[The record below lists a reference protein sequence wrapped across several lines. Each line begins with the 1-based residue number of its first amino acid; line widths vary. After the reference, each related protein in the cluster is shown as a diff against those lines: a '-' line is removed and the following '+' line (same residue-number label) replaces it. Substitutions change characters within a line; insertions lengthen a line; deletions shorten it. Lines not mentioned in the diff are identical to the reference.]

1 MMNKK
6 KKGFSLIELVVVIA
20 ILAIFGAVLVPSVI
34 NSMNDGKEK
43 SDEAF
48 ASQLV
53 KVVETGSQQSK
64 TYYQLSRV
72 FESQTQTHEG
82 VTLIFESDFEG
93 NFEYKDFLV
102 EPLNTTNEEE
112 VEEVN
117 QYATKYNQMILD
129 YINGSIKMEKIQ
141 SEKYRKH
148 NFYVHVF
155 PTERDYKV
163 QVTSEWIE
171 QEEPTTP
178 TE

>member
-1 MMNKK
+1 MMSKR

-48 ASQLV
+48 ANQLV

-64 TYYQLSRV
+64 TFYQLSRI
-72 FESQTQTHEG
+72 FESQTNEG
-82 VTLIFESDFEG
+82 VTFVFESDYEG
-93 NFEYKDFLV
+93 NFEYKEMSI
-102 EPLNTTNEEE
+102 EPLNTTNDEAVAEI
-112 VEEVN
+112 N
-117 QYATKYNQMILD
+117 QYVNNYNQMMLN

-148 NFYVHVF
+148 DLNISVF

-163 QVTSEWIE
+163 KVEMKWVE
-171 QEEPTTP
+171 QEEEPDD
-178 TE
+178 